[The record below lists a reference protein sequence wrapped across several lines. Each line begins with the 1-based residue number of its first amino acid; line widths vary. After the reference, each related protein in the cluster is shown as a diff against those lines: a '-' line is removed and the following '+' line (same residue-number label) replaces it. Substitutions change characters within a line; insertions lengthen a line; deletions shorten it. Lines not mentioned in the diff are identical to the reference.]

1 MLNGTLPSLNMGMS
15 LGQQLG
21 VRHWGTCR
29 MLTRMSTQDGV
40 SAGSYAL
47 WPWS

>member
-21 VRHWGTCR
+21 VRRQGTCNPPDVHDS
-29 MLTRMSTQDGV
+29 LAV
-40 SAGSYAL
+40 PLLAAL
-47 WPWS
+47 RS